1 MGYEARITLNEMS
14 EVTADLLLSRALLL
28 LAY

>member
-14 EVTADLLLSRALLL
+14 EVTADSLLSRALLL